1 MRYYAI
7 HRFNTLLVVLA
18 ALLLDPAVRVVADP
32 LDLDRYRGEHP
43 VIVIYALKADEP
55 RAFSFNLAL
64 SSEWDRIE
72 SRRIRTIDVG
82 PNQYDLE
89 SIGRQL
95 GVAGEEFAVVLV
107 GLDGEIIHR
116 TTDPDALSRILM
128 ILDQELN
135 GDHDSRS
142 G

>member
-1 MRYYAI
+1 M
-7 HRFNTLLVVLA
+7 
-18 ALLLDPAVRVVADP
+18 
-32 LDLDRYRGEHP
+32 
-43 VIVIYALKADEP
+43 IVIYALKADEP